1 MSVIGRLFAMVEAAV
16 INRPKQVLSLLAVM
30 VGLLATQLPQ
40 FSLDASSDS
49 LLLESDTS
57 IQFYRA
63 ARARYSDDDY
73 LIVTWN
79 PADDNLFSDQGL
91 DALGELR
98 DELASLE
105 SVESVI
111 SILDVPLLRSP
122 PLSTD
127 GLANGAPTLLDERT
141 DRELAEQE
149 LTTSPLYANRLMSA
163 DGGITALQVNLVTSE
178 AWARLSRRQAELRE
192 QRLEDGL
199 DSDERGELSGIQHR
213 LDQLLAKEQAQ
224 TMKAVAVVRGVLDR
238 YRDRAEIHLGGVP
251 MINADMIRFI
261 RHDLVVF
268 GVGLVVALAALL
280 ALVFR
285 KLRWVVLPLVS
296 CAATIVTMMGL
307 LALTGWAV
315 TVVSSNF
322 IALMLILTLSLNV
335 HLVVRYRELHNLQ
348 PEADQRE
355 LVMGT
360 IENKFAPSLYTALTT
375 MVAFG
380 SLVVSDI
387 RPVIDFGWM
396 MVLGMVV
403 AFALTFL
410 ILPASLALIPPGE
423 PPAISHFTNRI
434 TGCFTKLIRK
444 LPKTTLAVYA
454 LVTVASGAGILRL
467 SVDNRFIDYFKAETQ
482 IHQGMKVIDE
492 RLGGTTPLDI
502 VLDADPEFLESRDEE
517 DDELAMLG
525 DPGFAAT
532 SYWYNTARLPMID
545 KAHDYVNSLDDVGKV
560 LSLATSAEVLRQFM
574 KEEPLDNI
582 QLSVIYKR
590 LPDDVHEELIDPYLS
605 EDGQQIRIAA
615 RVYETSDT
623 LERDAL
629 LETIRDYLIDDL
641 GLAPERVHL
650 TGLVVLYNNVLQSLL
665 SSQVSTAVVVAI
677 AVFLMFAVS
686 FRSLSV
692 AALALVPTIVSATF
706 VLGLMSALGV
716 PLDIM
721 TITIAAIAVGIGV
734 DDTIHY
740 VYRFQEEFTET
751 NDYDLTIER
760 CHSSI
765 GHAMYYTSV
774 IIMLGFSI
782 LALSS
787 FVPTIYFGLLTS
799 LAMLIALVANMT
811 LLPLLFSK
819 LEVMAEPPA
828 AVRAET

>member
-1 MSVIGRLFAMVEAAV
+1 MSVIGRLSAMVEAAV
-16 INRPKQVLSLLAVM
+16 INRPKKILTLLAIM

-49 LLLESDTS
+49 LLLESDTG

-63 ARARYSDDDY
+63 VRARYGDDDY

-79 PADDNLFSDQGL
+79 PGENLFSDRGL
-91 DALGELR
+91 DVLGDLR
-98 DELASLE
+98 EELASLE
-105 SVESVI
+105 SVESVV

-127 GLANGAPTLLDERT
+127 QLAVGAPTLLDKRT

-149 LTTSPLYANRLMSA
+149 LKTSPLYANRLMSA
-163 DGGITALQVNLVTSE
+163 DGGTTALQVNLVTGD
-178 AWARLSRRQAELRE
+178 AWARLSERQAGLRE
-192 QRLEDGL
+192 QRLRDGL
-199 DSDERGELSGIQHR
+199 DTDERRELRNIERR
-213 LDQLLAKEQAQ
+213 LDQLLEEEQAR
-224 TMKAVAVVRGVLDR
+224 TMAAVAAVRDVLDR
-238 YRDRAEIHLGGVP
+238 YRDHADIHLGGVP

-268 GVGLVVALAALL
+268 GAGLVVALAALL
-280 ALVFR
+280 ALAFR
-285 KLRWVVLPLVS
+285 KLRWVVLPLAS
-296 CAATIVTMMGL
+296 CAATVVTMMGL

-322 IALMLILTLSLNV
+322 ISLMLILTLSLNV
-335 HLVVRYRELHNLQ
+335 HLVVRYRELHNRK
-348 PEADQRE
+348 PDATQRE
-355 LVMGT
+355 LVMST

-396 MVLGMVV
+396 MVLGMSV
-403 AFALTFL
+403 AFSLTFL
-410 ILPASLALIPPGE
+410 ILPASLALIPPGK

-434 TGCFTKLIRK
+434 TGCFTKLIRR
-444 LPKTTLAVYA
+444 LPKTTLTVYA
-454 LVTVASGAGILRL
+454 VVMVASVAGILQL
-467 SVDNRFIDYFKAETQ
+467 SVDNRFIDYFKSDTG

-502 VLDADPEFLESRDEE
+502 VLDADPEFLENQEE
-517 DDELAMLG
+517 EAGELAMLG

-532 SYWYNTARLPMID
+532 SYWYNTARLPTID
-545 KAHDYVNSLDDVGKV
+545 KAHEYVDSLDDIGKV
-560 LSLATSAEVLRQFM
+560 LSLATTADILRQFTG
-574 KEEPLDNI
+574 EDSLDNI

-590 LPDDVHEELIDPYLS
+590 LPDDVHEQLVKPYLS

-615 RVYETSDT
+615 RVYETSDS

-641 GLAPERVHL
+641 GLVPERVHL
-650 TGLVVLYNNVLQSLL
+650 TGLMVLYNNVLQSLL
-665 SSQVSTAVVVAI
+665 GSQISTAAVVAI
-677 AVFLMFAVS
+677 AVFLMFAIS
-686 FRSLSV
+686 FRSLRV
-692 AALALVPTIVSATF
+692 AALASVPTIVSAAF

-740 VYRFQEEFTET
+740 VYRFQEEFAET

-787 FVPTIYFGLLTS
+787 FVPTIYFGLLTG

-828 AVRAET
+828 SVRAET

>member
-1 MSVIGRLFAMVEAAV
+1 MKVTGRLSAMVKAAV
-16 INRPKQVLSLLAVM
+16 VNRPKQILMLLAVM

-49 LLLESDTS
+49 LLLESDS
-57 IQFYRA
+57 GIQFYRA
-63 ARARYSDDDY
+63 VRARYGGDDY

-79 PADDNLFSDQGL
+79 PAGGLFSDQELGE
-91 DALGELR
+91 LGELR

-105 SVESVI
+105 SVESVV

-127 GLANGAPTLLDERT
+127 QLSGGAPTLLDERT
-141 DRELAEQE
+141 DRGLAEKE
-149 LTTSPLYANRLMSA
+149 LKTSPLYANRLMSD
-163 DGGITALQVNLVTSE
+163 DGGTTALQVNLVTSE

-192 QRLEDGL
+192 QRLGDGL
-199 DSDERGELSGIQHR
+199 DADERRELRGVERR
-213 LDQLLAKEQAQ
+213 LDQLLEQEQAR
-224 TMKAVAVVRGVLDR
+224 TMRTVGAVRDVLDG
-238 YRDRAEIHLGGVP
+238 YRDRAEIHMGGVP

-268 GVGLVVALAALL
+268 GVGLVIALAALL

-285 KLRWVVLPLVS
+285 QLRWVVLPLAS
-296 CAATIVTMMGL
+296 CAATVVTMMGL
-307 LALTGWAV
+307 LALAGWAV

-322 IALMLILTLSLNV
+322 ISLMLILTLSLNV
-335 HLVVRYRELHNLQ
+335 HLVVRYRELHNLK

-380 SLVVSDI
+380 SLVISDI

-396 MVLGMVV
+396 MVLGMAV
-403 AFALTFL
+403 AFSLTFL
-410 ILPASLALIPPGE
+410 ILPASLALIPPGKT
-423 PPAISHFTNRI
+423 PSISHYTNRI
-434 TGCFTKLIRK
+434 TGCFTKLIRR
-444 LPKTTLAVYA
+444 LPKTTLAVYG
-454 LVTVASGAGILRL
+454 LVTVASAAGILQL
-467 SVDNRFIDYFKAETQ
+467 SVDNRFIDYFKSDTA
-482 IHQGMKVIDE
+482 IHQGMKIIDE
-492 RLGGTTPLDI
+492 KLGGTTPLDI
-502 VLDADPEFLESRDEE
+502 VIDADPEFLKNQESANQA
-517 DDELAMLG
+517 LAMLG
-525 DPGFAAT
+525 DAGFAAT
-532 SYWYNTARLPMID
+532 SYWYNTARLPTID

-560 LSLATSAEVLRQFM
+560 LSLATSAEILRQFTGDDS
-574 KEEPLDNI
+574 LDNI
-582 QLSVIYKR
+582 QLSVMYKR
-590 LPDDVHEELIDPYLS
+590 LPDDVHEQLIEPYLS
-605 EDGQQIRIAA
+605 EDGQQTRIAA

-629 LETIRDYLIDDL
+629 LETIRDYLINEL
-641 GLAPERVHL
+641 GIAPERVHL
-650 TGLVVLYNNVLQSLL
+650 TGLMVLYNNVLQSLL
-665 SSQVSTAVVVAI
+665 GSQASTAAAVAI

-686 FRSLSV
+686 FRSLRV
-692 AALALVPTIVSATF
+692 AALALVPTVVSAAF

-716 PLDIM
+716 PLDVM

-740 VYRFQEEFTET
+740 VYRFQEEFAET
-751 NDYDLTIER
+751 DDYDLTIER

-774 IIMLGFSI
+774 IIILGFSI

-787 FVPTIYFGLLTS
+787 FVPTIYFGLLTG
-799 LAMLIALVANMT
+799 LAMLVALVANMT
-811 LLPLLFSK
+811 LLPLLFST
-819 LEVMAEPPA
+819 LEVMAEPPSA
-828 AVRAET
+828 AREDA